1 MNPFAIVT
9 ALMVFMFVLGL
20 IGSED
25 LREEIDQAREY
36 CEMVEAGA
44 WGAYDKSIDC
54 SDQDKTGI
62 EPEYGFHQNHGS
74 NRPL

>member
-1 MNPFAIVT
+1 MNPFAIVA

-25 LREEIDQAREY
+25 LREEEDRIENY
-36 CEMVEAGA
+36 CEMIQAGA

-54 SDQDKTGI
+54 KEGKDNEG
-62 EPEYGFHQNHGS
+62 
-74 NRPL
+74 